1 MIKIAQI
8 SDTHI
13 RNLKYHEEYREVFNK
28 IFETLKQEKPDY
40 IVHTG
45 DIAHTKNQISP
56 EFVEMCSWFLKELA
70 DISPTY
76 IILGNHDTNL
86 KNDTRQDSISPI
98 VAALNHQNLT
108 LWKYSGERIISD
120 KLAFNVLSLIDEDK
134 WVKPSDP
141 ERINIALYHGA
152 IAGVSTD
159 IGYTLEHSDHELS
172 IFEGHDYAFLGD
184 IHKTNQVVD
193 TEGRVRYPG
202 STIQQNHGETD
213 DKGFLIWEI
222 EDKNKFD
229 VRHIVIPHPRPFITI
244 KLDENGKFDESIA
257 IKPDARI
264 RVICEHNISVSDIRK
279 SIDVIKVKYI
289 PESVSFLNKAT
300 DRIDISDT
308 IKKIDTD
315 DLRNLQT
322 QEKLLREYLKDFSPT
337 EEVLQKVFE
346 INKKYNAVA
355 EENEEV
361 SRNIRWSLKS
371 LKWDN
376 LFNYGTKNNI
386 DFEKLKGVVGVFG
399 KNFSGKSSII
409 DSLLW
414 GVQNSTSKNVRKNV
428 NIINQ
433 NQQNAKAEVQISVDD
448 KLYIIERT
456 AEKYLKKLAGEET
469 LEAKTDVSFS
479 VCDISEEEDCT
490 KYEKGNL
497 NGLDRNETDK
507 NIRKLFGTLEDFLFT
522 SMASQMG
529 SLDFINEG
537 STRRK
542 EILGKFLDLELF
554 AKKYKLSNNDA
565 TELKTALKRLESKDY
580 DKEIAETLIRGSE
593 AKKQAELQ
601 SGECEEIKE
610 EIKQITD
617 NINNIN
623 IEIASFPK
631 IEVIDVERTK
641 ASLKK
646 IEDDITGWQTIIATN
661 FKFIKE
667 KESALENARKVID
680 DIKVDEL
687 NKKKQT
693 LSDKNKQLEKVLREI
708 TDVEKD
714 ILRDQKAIKILDEV
728 PCGDSFPTCKFLT
741 DAFSKKADL
750 EDKNELVKI
759 SNKKKQTIEEEIK
772 QLKPD
777 EIEKSISTR
786 NVILEKIRNM
796 ENLISNKKLEAEQ
809 LNGKIILSQNLI
821 EKLEKNIEDYYK
833 NEETALKLKEL
844 DDKKHELTTEKNKL
858 SKKLAECE
866 ASILKLHRE
875 YGSLEQ
881 RYKDLQ
887 ESKSEL
893 LKLRDEYAAIAMF
906 EKAMHSNGISYDII
920 RKKLPVINEEI
931 AKILSN
937 IVGFEIFFEDDGK
950 KLDILIKHPKYDAR
964 PLELCSGAEKSLAAM
979 AIRLALTKL
988 TTLPVSDV
996 FILDEPATALDEEN
1010 MEGFMRII
1018 DMLKSQF
1025 KTIILISHL
1034 PELKDVADLQITID
1048 NVDGYAHVEA

>member
-1 MIKIAQI
+1 MIKLAHI

-28 IFETLKQEKPDY
+28 IFEILKQEKPDY

-98 VAALNHQNLT
+98 VAALNHPNLT
-108 LWKYSGERIISD
+108 LWKYSGERVISD
-120 KLAFNVLSLIDEDK
+120 KLVFNVLSLIDEDK

-141 ERINIALYHGA
+141 NRINIALYHGA

-159 IGYTLEHSDHELS
+159 IGYTLEHSDHDIA

-184 IHKTNQVVD
+184 IHKTNQIVD

-202 STIQQNHGETD
+202 STISQNHGETD

-222 EDKNKFD
+222 QDKNKFD

-244 KLDENGKFDESIA
+244 KLDENGKFDESIS
-257 IKPDARI
+257 IKPDSRI
-264 RVICEHNISVSDIRK
+264 RVVCEHNVAVSDIRK
-279 SIDVIKVKYI
+279 TLDVIKVKYI

-322 QEKLLREYLKDFSPT
+322 QEKLLREYLKDFNPS

-346 INKKYNAVA
+346 INKKYNTVA

-376 LFNYGTKNNI
+376 LFNYGTGNKI
-386 DFEKLKGVVGVFG
+386 DFDKLEGVVGIFG

-433 NQQNAKAEVQISVDD
+433 NQQSAKAEVEIIVDD
-448 KLYIIERT
+448 KLYTVERT

-479 VCDISEEEDCT
+479 VCEASEQEDCIT
-490 KYEKGNL
+490 YEKGNL

-507 NIRKLFGTLEDFLFT
+507 NIRKIFGTLEDFLFT

-565 TELKTALKRLESKDY
+565 TELKAALKRLESKDY
-580 DKEIAETLIRGSE
+580 DKEIAETLIKGSE
-593 AKKQAELQ
+593 AKKKAEVQ
-601 SGECEEIKE
+601 TTECEEIKE
-610 EIKQITD
+610 EIKQFTD

-623 IEIASFPK
+623 VEIASFPK
-631 IEVIDVERTK
+631 IEVIDVDGVK

-646 IEDDITGWQTIIATN
+646 IEDDIVGWQTTIGTN
-661 FKFIKE
+661 YKFIEEKE
-667 KESALENARKVID
+667 KALESARKVID
-680 DIKVDEL
+680 EIKVDEL

-759 SNKKKQTIEEEIK
+759 SNKKKQAIEEEIK
-772 QLKPD
+772 ELKPD
-777 EIEKSISTR
+777 EIEKSISNR
-786 NVILEKIRNM
+786 NLILEKIRNM
-796 ENLISNKKLEAEQ
+796 ESIISNKKLEAEQ

-821 EKLEKNIEDYYK
+821 EKLEKKIEDYYK

-844 DDKKHELTTEKNKL
+844 DDKKQELTSEKNKL
-858 SKKLAECE
+858 SKKLVECE

-881 RYKDLQ
+881 KYSDLLASKD
-887 ESKSEL
+887 EL

-906 EKAMHSNGISYDII
+906 EKAMHSNGISYDVI

-950 KLDILIKHPKYDAR
+950 KLDILIKHPKYESR

-979 AIRLALTKL
+979 SIRLALTKI
-988 TTLPVSDV
+988 TSLPVSDL

-1048 NVDGYAHVEA
+1048 NIDGYAHVEV

>member
-1 MIKIAQI
+1 MIKISHL
-8 SDTHI
+8 SDTHV

-28 IFETLKQEKPDY
+28 IFSLLREEKPDY

-70 DISPTY
+70 DIAPTY

-98 VAALNHQNLT
+98 VSALNHQNLT
-108 LWKYSGERIISD
+108 LWKYSGERLIGD
-120 KLAFNVLSLIDEDK
+120 KLAFNVMSLIDEDK

-141 ERINIALYHGA
+141 NRINIALYHGA

-184 IHKTNQVVD
+184 IHKTNQIVD

-244 KLDENGKFDESIA
+244 KLDESGKFDESVY
-257 IKPDARI
+257 IKPDSRI
-264 RVICEHNISVSDIRK
+264 RVVCEHNVSVSDIRK
-279 SIDVIKVKYI
+279 TIDVIKVKYV
-289 PESVSFLNKAT
+289 PESVAFLNKAT
-300 DRIDISDT
+300 ERIDISDT

-322 QEKLLREYLKDFSPT
+322 QEKLLREYLKDYSPK

-346 INKKYNAVA
+346 INKKYNSIA

-361 SRNIRWSLKS
+361 SRNVRWSLKS

-376 LFNYGTKNNI
+376 LFNYGEGNKI
-386 DFEKLKGVVGVFG
+386 DFDKLEGVVGIFG

-433 NQQNAKAEVQISVDD
+433 NQQNAKAEVEIVVDD
-448 KLYIIERT
+448 KLYIVERT

-479 VCDISEEEDCT
+479 VCDIEETEDCT

-507 NIRKLFGTLEDFLFT
+507 NIRKIFGTLEDFLFT

-565 TELKTALKRLESKDY
+565 TELKAALKRLESKDY
-580 DKEIAETLIRGSE
+580 DKEIAQTLIRGSE
-593 AKKQAELQ
+593 SKKLAEIQ
-601 SGECEEIKE
+601 TAECEEIKE
-610 EIKQITD
+610 DIKKLTD
-617 NINNIN
+617 GINAIN

-631 IEVIDVERTK
+631 IDVVDVDNAK
-641 ASLKK
+641 ASLAS
-646 IEDDITGWQTIIATN
+646 IDND
-661 FKFIKE
+661 IKE
-667 KESALENARKVID
+667 WQKTIAKNTKFVEEKQAALDSASKLITDIKID
-680 DIKVDEL
+680 DL

-693 LSDKNKQLEKVLREI
+693 ISDKNKELDKVLREI
-708 TDVEKD
+708 NDLEKD
-714 ILRDQKAIKILDEV
+714 ISRDQKAIKILDEV

-741 DAFSKKADL
+741 DAFAKKTDL
-750 EDKNELVKI
+750 EKKNELVDI
-759 SNKKKQTIEEEIK
+759 SSKKKQRVQEEIDA
-772 QLKPD
+772 LKP
-777 EIEKSISTR
+777 EELEKSIATR

-796 ENLISNKKLEAEQ
+796 EGIISGKKLDSEK
-809 LNGKIILSQNLI
+809 LNGKIIVSIGLA
-821 EKLEKNIEDYYK
+821 EKLENKIQNYYK
-833 NEETALKLKEL
+833 NEETAIKLKEL
-844 DDKKHELTTEKNKL
+844 NDNKNVLLTDKTKL
-858 SKKLAECE
+858 AKKLAECE

-881 RYKDLQ
+881 KYTDL
-887 ESKSEL
+887 EASKAEM

-937 IVGFEIFFEDDGK
+937 IVSFEIFFEDDGK

-988 TTLPVSDV
+988 TTLPVSSL

-1048 NVDGYAHVEA
+1048 NIDGYAHVEA